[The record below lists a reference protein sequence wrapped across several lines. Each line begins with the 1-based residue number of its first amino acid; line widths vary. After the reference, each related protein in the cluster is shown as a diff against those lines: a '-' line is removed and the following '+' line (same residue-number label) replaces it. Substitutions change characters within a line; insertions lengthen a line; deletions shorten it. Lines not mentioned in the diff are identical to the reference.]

1 MRKPS
6 NKWIKVVCV
15 VALLSPTAG
24 CESITSILSSIS
36 PPPIVGVSLGVGSL
50 IGFLIADNAP
60 IEASV
65 QKTCYLNGETIDCS
79 EVPK

>member
-1 MRKPS
+1 MCKPS
-6 NKWIKVVCV
+6 NKWIRIVCV

-24 CESITSILSSIS
+24 CELIPSFLSSIS

-60 IEASV
+60 IEANV